1 MAEQWVTIDG
11 EQWPVDQDNWRELAA
26 WKISKEANG
35 TDSYAL
41 QKAKAIVEAFRQL
54 AFGTD
59 NKPADPAGDLSF
71 TQALV
76 NRFKRTGETV
86 IDAFNPEK
94 SVALNSAPVKA
105 AQAAIVG
112 VVKRAGDV
120 AGQANTTI
128 RIVAVAA
135 GLVAVAFV
143 VYKLKGKST

>member
-1 MAEQWVTIDG
+1 VENLKRGQ
-11 EQWPVDQDNWRELAA
+11 RH
-26 WKISKEANG
+26 
-35 TDSYAL
+35 DSYAL
-41 QKAKAIVEAFRQL
+41 QKAKAIVESFRQL

-86 IDAFNPEK
+86 VDAFNPEK

-120 AGQANTTI
+120 AGQ
-128 RIVAVAA
+128 
-135 GLVAVAFV
+135 G
-143 VYKLKGKST
+143 